1 MFHVHICLHR
11 QGVSCSYLPPQT
23 ACFMFIFA
31 STDSM
36 FHVHICLHRQH
47 VSCSYLPPQTR
58 CFMFMFASTDSMF
71 HVHICLHRQGV
82 SCSCLPPQT
91 AWFMFI
97 FASTEKVF
105 HVHVCLHRQGVSCSC
120 LPPQT
125 EVLGADSSV
134 VNAALPLPSRNVTKR
149 VDMLR
154 PLYDHIITRTYR
166 FPTNSGEELST
177 YEYLGESKLTF
188 LLPVQ
193 LL

>member
-1 MFHVHICLHR
+1 MFVFASTDRGFSCSCLPPLTDVFHVHICLHR
-11 QGVSCSYLPPQT
+11 Q
-23 ACFMFIFA
+23 
-31 STDSM
+31 
-36 FHVHICLHRQH
+36 
-47 VSCSYLPPQTR
+47 R
-58 CFMFMFASTDSMF
+58 CFMFMFASTDRGVSCLCLPLQTDVF
-71 HVHICLHRQGV
+71 HVHICLHRQRCFIFASTDRSVSYLPPQTEVFHVHICLHRQRCFVFMFASTDRGV
-82 SCSCLPPQT
+82 SCSCLP
-91 AWFMFI
+91 
-97 FASTEKVF
+97 
-105 HVHVCLHRQGVSCSC
+105 L
-120 LPPQT
+120 QT